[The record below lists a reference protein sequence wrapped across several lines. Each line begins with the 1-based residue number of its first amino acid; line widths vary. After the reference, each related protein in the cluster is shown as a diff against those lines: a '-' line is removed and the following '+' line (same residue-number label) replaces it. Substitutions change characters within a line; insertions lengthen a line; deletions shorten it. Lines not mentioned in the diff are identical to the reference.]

1 MKPKSLA
8 ASGRAAIRAE
18 DKLMIEQ
25 FELFNVQVI
34 TLSPSER
41 EAFASVARGI
51 HDTYAASVADGPEL
65 LTLIRDAL
73 SKHRK

>member
-1 MKPKSLA
+1 MPEPQQH
-8 ASGRAAIRAE
+8 IRHYRFIYSS
-18 DKLMIEQ
+18 DLPN
-25 FELFNVQVI
+25 LFNVEVI